1 MGAFSPETLKL
12 LQSVLDDA
20 WESLTPEKRARTTK
34 SLVASRILEV
44 AAAGERNPVRLR
56 AAAKLGA
63 QETV

>member
-12 LQSVLDDA
+12 LQSILDDA
-20 WESLTPEKRARTTK
+20 WEYLTPEKSARTTK